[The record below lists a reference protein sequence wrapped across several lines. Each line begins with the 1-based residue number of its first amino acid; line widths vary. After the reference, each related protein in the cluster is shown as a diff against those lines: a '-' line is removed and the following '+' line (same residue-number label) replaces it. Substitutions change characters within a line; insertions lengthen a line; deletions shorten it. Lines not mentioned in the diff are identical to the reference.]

1 MIKNWMNKQ
10 VTSKFTW
17 LSECFCFC
25 FCFRFLIIQI
35 MVMFFHLSDVMF
47 FYVML
52 LSMLKV
58 VKIGWAIFA
67 NYEYFII
74 RMLAM
79 AMAMV
84 KWQRWFLTTFD
95 KYKMNCICL
104 EAMIWMIKSKGESR
118 EENVCNLAANW
129 QWFISFYVWIF
140 ADRSLWLLHCLT
152 SRTLIVNHFFNTIA
166 IQYNAIAIQ
175 CDFFD

>member
-1 MIKNWMNKQ
+1 
-10 VTSKFTW
+10 
-17 LSECFCFC
+17 
-25 FCFRFLIIQI
+25 
-35 MVMFFHLSDVMF
+35 
-47 FYVML
+47 
-52 LSMLKV
+52 MLKV

-79 AMAMV
+79 AMA

-152 SRTLIVNHFFNTIA
+152 SCTWIVNHNFNSESQLEKRITTWIVNHNLNCESQLEYIPFNTIRLLF
-166 IQYNAIAIQ
+166 NAISLISNTA
-175 CDFFD
+175 